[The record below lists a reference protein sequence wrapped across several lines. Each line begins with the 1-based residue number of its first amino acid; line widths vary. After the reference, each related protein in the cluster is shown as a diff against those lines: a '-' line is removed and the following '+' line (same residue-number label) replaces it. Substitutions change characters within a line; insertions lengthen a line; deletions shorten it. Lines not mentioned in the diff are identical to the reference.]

1 MPSLTVTSY
10 AISLLYL
17 GGLLSFLKE
26 NEGEV
31 DLREKGRRE
40 YTGRDIIYE
49 RKIKNAFNRKIF

>member
-1 MPSLTVTSY
+1 MPFCCYL
-10 AISLLYL
+10 L
-17 GGLLSFLKE
+17 GGLLSLLKE

-49 RKIKNAFNRKIF
+49 RRINLKMHLIEK